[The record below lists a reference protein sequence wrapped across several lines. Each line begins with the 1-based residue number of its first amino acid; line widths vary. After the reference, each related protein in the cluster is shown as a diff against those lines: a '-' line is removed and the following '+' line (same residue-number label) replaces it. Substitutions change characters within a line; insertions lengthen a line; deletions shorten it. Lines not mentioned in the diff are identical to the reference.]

1 VFLSIHK
8 TITFDQTSMKLG
20 LTMGDPNGIGPEVL
34 LRALTQLQPFDGWE
48 PLIFG
53 DLEVLESMAA
63 QLGSSLRLQA
73 VLAADTPVAAGAIP
87 VRNLAVSKDRCWEL
101 GRCDPWGGESAFRF
115 VHEAIVAANQ
125 GKIAAIVTGPL
136 AKAALQA
143 AGHDFPG
150 HTEMLAHYTNTPR
163 SVMMLV
169 VDQLR
174 AVMATLHLSLREAI
188 DTLTP
193 ELLVDTMR
201 ITDQALRRMGV
212 SEPRLG
218 IPGLNPHA
226 GENGLFGSE
235 EQEIILPAI
244 AQARQQGIQCSMPI
258 SPDAIFLQHQQGRFD
273 AVIALYH
280 DQALIPLKLI
290 GFDRAVNVTLGL
302 PIIRTSV
309 DHGTAFDLAPQL
321 NANPGSMLAAI
332 AMAQQFASGAK
343 GAGSSGS

>member
-1 VFLSIHK
+1 
-8 TITFDQTSMKLG
+8 MKLG

-34 LRALTQLQPFDGWE
+34 LRALAQLQPFEGWE

-53 DLEVLESMAA
+53 DLK
-63 QLGSSLRLQA
+63 
-73 VLAADTPVAAGAIP
+73 VLAAVAVRLGSPLRFQAVPDAGTSVADDAVP
-87 VRNLAVSKDRCWEL
+87 VRNLAVSKGRCWEL

-115 VHEAIVAANQ
+115 VREAIAAAVQ
-125 GKIAAIVTGPL
+125 GEIAAIVTGPL
-136 AKAALQA
+136 AKESLQA

-150 HTEMLAHYTNTPR
+150 HTEMLAHYTDTPR
-163 SVMMLV
+163 SVMMLA

-174 AVMATLHLSLREAI
+174 AVMTTLHLSLREAI
-188 DTLTP
+188 AALTP

-201 ITDQALRRMGV
+201 ITDQALRRMGIPK
-212 SEPRLG
+212 PRLG

-226 GENGLFGSE
+226 GEHGLFGAE
-235 EQEIILPAI
+235 EQAIILPAI
-244 AQARQQGIQCSMPI
+244 AQARQQGMRCSGPI

-309 DHGTAFDLAPQL
+309 DHGTAFDLAPKL

-332 AMAQQFASGAK
+332 AMARQLASGAK
-343 GAGSSGS
+343 DSEAIGS